1 MDSSFPLAG
10 RIAFG
15 GRFEWR
21 DENGEWV
28 QWRPDTSHLSLPR
41 KPMNESRQA
50 AFASAMSRVG
60 ADKKPALQD
69 YTVLVDHLL
78 EPRTNI
84 RAQQI
89 EFRGVSITEEQFE
102 HVHGLMLQQHDLR
115 FRKADL
121 QTAIRYVASL
131 REYDPVKEELD
142 SFACEACEV
151 LSNKEWQQIAAL
163 CFGVDGEYEG
173 KVLRRFLISA
183 AARVYQPGCKVD
195 QALILYGRQGLGKST
210 FFRLLG
216 GDYFSDSLGDLTRE
230 KDDLQKLHRCWIAE
244 WGEVDQVFA
253 GAQKA
258 EQVKRFVS
266 AQRDDFRPPYGRN
279 VRPHERRSVIVG
291 STNRDDWATDHTGNR
306 RYPVIEPKGIDGE
319 WIAANRAR
327 ILGRAVAEFRSGT
340 TWWFD
345 AEEEAEI
352 TRRTAEYAPEDPSK
366 TEILA
371 YLMRQGGLAVNARE
385 LWVEALKQAPEQF
398 DQRAA
403 SRIGRAAH
411 ALASHGVLNDRK
423 WHVPRKASGGQ
434 PCACRIFWLPSNP
447 TSTSSGC

>member
-1 MDSSFPLAG
+1 
-10 RIAFG
+10 
-15 GRFEWR
+15 
-21 DENGEWV
+21 
-28 QWRPDTSHLSLPR
+28 
-41 KPMNESRQA
+41 MNESRQA

-173 KVLRRFLISA
+173 KVLQRFLISA

-306 RYPVIEPKGIDGE
+306 RYPVIQPKTIDVG
-319 WIAANRAR
+319 WISENRAR
-327 ILGRAVAEFRSGT
+327 ILGRAVAEFRKGT
-340 TWWFD
+340 PWWFS

-352 TRRTAEYAPEDPSK
+352 TRRAAEYAPEDPDAAELIAFFERNRGEAY
-366 TEILA
+366 TTREIW
-371 YLMRQGGLAVNARE
+371 M
-385 LWVEALKQAPEQF
+385 EALGRDAVLF
-398 DQRAA
+398 DRRVAA
-403 SRIGRAAH
+403 RLGRSLE
-411 ALASHGVLNDRK
+411 ALASLGIASDYRQHF
-423 WHVPRKASGGQ
+423 PRKASAGAKGHYKVW
-434 PCACRIFWLPSNP
+434 FL
-447 TSTSSGC
+447 